1 MVHKI
6 CIFVIIFGALNKK
19 IRIMTDNLKD
29 TGHPDKDL
37 INMNETW
44 EVLYWSKKWGITAEQ
59 LKQAG
64 KKASSSVVRKI
75 HDAAV
80 SLGFMKSKI

>member
-1 MVHKI
+1 M
-6 CIFVIIFGALNKK
+6 A
-19 IRIMTDNLKD
+19 DNLKD

-37 INMNETW
+37 INMNEIW
-44 EVLYWSKKWGITAEQ
+44 EVSYWSKKWGITIEQ

-64 KKASSSVVRKI
+64 RKANNSGVRKI

-80 SLGFMKSKI
+80 SLGFMRPKL